1 MKAVKKRKPQW
12 KRILGTITAIAV
24 VGALVGCYSGNNK
37 TVKETYVVQ
46 EGDTLWNI
54 ASTYM
59 EKNTGSQRYIRE
71 FQQEI
76 IARNPEMW
84 FKGGAVHPGQEIKI
98 TYCVAE

>member
-12 KRILGTITAIAV
+12 KRILGAIAAV
-24 VGALVGCYSGNNK
+24 AAVSTLMGCYSGDHE
-37 TVKETYVVQ
+37 TVEETYVVQ
-46 EGDTLWNI
+46 EGDTLWDI
-54 ASTYM
+54 AGTYM

-84 FKGGAVHPGQEIKI
+84 FGGGAVHPGQEIKI